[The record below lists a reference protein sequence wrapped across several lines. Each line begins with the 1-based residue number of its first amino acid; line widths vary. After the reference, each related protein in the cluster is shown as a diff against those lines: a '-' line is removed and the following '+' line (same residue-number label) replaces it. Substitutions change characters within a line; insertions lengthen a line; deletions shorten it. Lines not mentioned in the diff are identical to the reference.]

1 MANNR
6 LPQSQRLRL
15 PALLAARRHNAHVRK
30 SRERRRQHAQPF
42 RVNPIIIRQ
51 KYVRHQSIWQD
62 ETKNGRDDW
71 I

>member
-15 PALLAARRHNAHVRK
+15 PALLAARRHNAHIRK

-42 RVNPIIIRQ
+42 RVNPIIIGQ
-51 KYVRHQSIWQD
+51 KYVRHNLQGSFQLRSQNV
-62 ETKNGRDDW
+62 KN
-71 I
+71 